1 MKIEKLNENKIRITL
16 NLEDLKE
23 KNIDF
28 HSFMSNPIESQSI
41 FLDMLDTAEKEIG
54 FVTKDYRITIEA
66 FALYDGN
73 FVLTVTRDFDET
85 ANSQKRKIHIK
96 RKSIDLSKAI
106 AIYKFAS
113 FEELYDF
120 CQFIRNA
127 SLHSNQNIVKNTSL
141 YEYNNKY
148 YLVFKNIHGSLE
160 ELKGFCCSVTEFGI
174 YINNSDLFERKL
186 IEYGTKI
193 IECDSINV
201 ILEKFN

>member
-66 FALYDGN
+66 FALSDGN
-73 FVLTVTRDFDET
+73 FILTVTRDFDEN
-85 ANSQKRKIHIK
+85 ANNQRRKVHIK
-96 RKSIDLSKAI
+96 RKSIDFSKAI
-106 AIYKFAS
+106 AIYKFNF
-113 FEELYDF
+113 FEEIYDF
-120 CQFIRNA
+120 CQFM
-127 SLHSNQNIVKNTSL
+127 KNTLSYNNQTFIENTAL
-141 YEYNNKY
+141 YEYNCKY
-148 YLVFKNIHGSLE
+148 YLAFKNVHGTLE
-160 ELKGFCCSVTEFGI
+160 ELKGFCSSITEFGT

-193 IECDSINV
+193 IENNALNV